1 MWENGKRTEIVT
13 IGRGFVISY
22 DTGGKE
28 LWRLKGMTQA
38 TPSPVAGDGLLYVGS
53 GSQGESNRPLYAIK
67 PGASGDVTLTE
78 GQETNDAVAWRQPR
92 FSGYT
97 PSPLVYRGRV
107 YSVNDNGIL
116 QVADAKTGV
125 EVYKARVGGGGNTF
139 SSSPLASQGL
149 VYLLSEDG
157 DAFVLRAGDKYDE
170 LAKNSLGEMSLAS
183 PAADGDSLYVRTQ
196 TKLYKIKA
204 GRKVGG

>member
-1 MWENGKRTEIVT
+1 MRSS
-13 IGRGFVISY
+13 RA
-22 DTGGKE
+22 
-28 LWRLKGMTQA
+28 R
-38 TPSPVAGDGLLYVGS
+38 
-53 GSQGESNRPLYAIK
+53 R
-67 PGASGDVTLTE
+67 GDVTLTE

-196 TKLYKIKA
+196 TKLYRIK
-204 GRKVGG
+204 GGQKKAN